1 MFPVELDNIHYE
13 VIPMKWESL
22 AILGIFILLMIYF
35 AVFLEID
42 IEYIFLVCFIFVFI
56 VNGRDYKNETSKK
69 EFIIGNS
76 VSSVVGAVILFA
88 IIFGASG
95 FLLDTLHDAKFNEEI
110 DEIGYHNNTV
120 TVDEFTQFGPD
131 FSKAYWIVGDDRRKY
146 TISEGMYNKLNT
158 EYNNSVAGHKLNI
171 FFNVKK
177 TARSGHIN
185 YMADNITTDSGIII
199 K

>member
-1 MFPVELDNIHYE
+1 
-13 VIPMKWESL
+13 MKVDFSL
-22 AILGIFILLMIYF
+22 VILGIFILLMIYF

-42 IEYIFLVCFIFVFI
+42 IEYIFLAGFIFAFI
-56 VNGRDYKNETSKK
+56 VNGRDYKNETSK
-69 EFIIGNS
+69 
-76 VSSVVGAVILFA
+76 
-88 IIFGASG
+88 
-95 FLLDTLHDAKFNEEI
+95 LLDTLHDAKFNEEI
-110 DEIGYHNNTV
+110 NEIGHHNNTV

-131 FSKAYWIVGDDRRKY
+131 FSKAYWIVGDDGRKY
-146 TISEGMYNKLNT
+146 TISEGMCNKLNA

>member
-1 MFPVELDNIHYE
+1 
-13 VIPMKWESL
+13 MKVDFSL
-22 AILGIFILLMIYF
+22 VILGIFILLMIYF

-42 IEYIFLVCFIFVFI
+42 IEYIYFWHVLYLHLLLMEEII
-56 VNGRDYKNETSKK
+56 KMRLQKK

-76 VSSVVGAVILFA
+76 VSSVVGAAILFA

-110 DEIGYHNNTV
+110 NEIGHHNNTV

-131 FSKAYWIVGDDRRKY
+131 FSKAYWIVGDDGRKY
-146 TISEGMYNKLNT
+146 TISEGMCNKLNA

-185 YMADNITTDSGIII
+185 YMADNITIDSGIII

>member
-1 MFPVELDNIHYE
+1 
-13 VIPMKWESL
+13 MKVDFSL
-22 AILGIFILLMIYF
+22 VILGIFILLMIYF

-42 IEYIFLVCFIFVFI
+42 IEYIFLPCFIFAFI

-120 TVDEFTQFGPD
+120 AVDEFTQFGPD
-131 FSKAYWIVGDDRRKY
+131 FSKAYWIVGDDGRKY
-146 TISEGMYNKLNT
+146 TISEGMYNKLNA

>member
-1 MFPVELDNIHYE
+1 
-13 VIPMKWESL
+13 MKVDFSL
-22 AILGIFILLMIYF
+22 VILGIFILLMIYF

-42 IEYIFLVCFIFVFI
+42 IEYIFLACFIFAFI

-110 DEIGYHNNTV
+110 DEIGHHNNTV

-131 FSKAYWIVGDDRRKY
+131 FSKVYWIVGDDGRKY
-146 TISEGMYNKLNT
+146 TISEGC
-158 EYNNSVAGHKLNI
+158 I
-171 FFNVKK
+171 
-177 TARSGHIN
+177 IN
-185 YMADNITTDSGIII
+185 
-199 K
+199 

>member
-1 MFPVELDNIHYE
+1 
-13 VIPMKWESL
+13 MKVDFSL
-22 AILGIFILLMIYF
+22 VILGIFILLMIYF
-35 AVFLEID
+35 AVFLEIG
-42 IEYIFLVCFIFVFI
+42 IKYIFFACFIFAFI

-76 VSSVVGAVILFA
+76 VSSVVGAAILFA

-131 FSKAYWIVGDDRRKY
+131 FSKAYWIVGDDGRKY
-146 TISEGMYNKLNT
+146 TISEGMYNKLNA

>member
-1 MFPVELDNIHYE
+1 
-13 VIPMKWESL
+13 MKVDFSL
-22 AILGIFILLMIYF
+22 VILGIFILLMIYF

-76 VSSVVGAVILFA
+76 VSSVVEAVILFA

-131 FSKAYWIVGDDRRKY
+131 FSKAYWIVGDDGRKY
-146 TISEGMYNKLNT
+146 TISEGMYNKLNA

>member
-1 MFPVELDNIHYE
+1 
-13 VIPMKWESL
+13 MKVDFSL
-22 AILGIFILLMIYF
+22 VILGIFILLMIYF

-42 IEYIFLVCFIFVFI
+42 IEYILLACFIFAFI
-56 VNGRDYKNETSKK
+56 VNGRDYKNETSKKK

-76 VSSVVGAVILFA
+76 VSSVVGAAILFA

-110 DEIGYHNNTV
+110 NEIGHHNNTV

-131 FSKAYWIVGDDRRKY
+131 FSKAYWIVGDDGRKY
-146 TISEGMYNKLNT
+146 TISEGMCNKLNA

>member
-1 MFPVELDNIHYE
+1 
-13 VIPMKWESL
+13 MKVDFSL
-22 AILGIFILLMIYF
+22 VILGIFILLMIYF

-42 IEYIFLVCFIFVFI
+42 IEYIFLACFIFAFI

-110 DEIGYHNNTV
+110 DEIRYHNNTV
-120 TVDEFTQFGPD
+120 TVDEFTRIYDMQ
-131 FSKAYWIVGDDRRKY
+131 
-146 TISEGMYNKLNT
+146 
-158 EYNNSVAGHKLNI
+158 
-171 FFNVKK
+171 
-177 TARSGHIN
+177 
-185 YMADNITTDSGIII
+185 
-199 K
+199 